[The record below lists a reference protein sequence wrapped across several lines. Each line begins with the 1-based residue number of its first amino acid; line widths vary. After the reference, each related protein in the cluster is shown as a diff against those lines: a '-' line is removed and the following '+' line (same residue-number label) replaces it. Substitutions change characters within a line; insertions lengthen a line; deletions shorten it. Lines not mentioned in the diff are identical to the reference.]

1 MHGEPM
7 TRVVEILWDRLAGPA
22 EDDLSDADLLGRY
35 LSGRDEDAFAAL
47 VRRHGPLVWGVCR
60 RVLGNHADAEDAFQA
75 AFVVLAR
82 QAGRI
87 STRASVAGWLHG
99 VALRVAQKALVRA
112 ARQRK
117 RDRGAGPVPN
127 LDPLNEVDWADV
139 RPVLDEELDRLGDRY
154 RAPVALCLIEGK
166 SHEEAARALG
176 CPPGT
181 VSGRLARAKEILR
194 RRLARRGVAC
204 PAAGMAALLA
214 AHGAE
219 AVPAQLV
226 TAAIRAAGTTP
237 AAVAELARGI
247 TGVRP
252 GRWKALAVLATAL
265 GVGTLLVV
273 TPGQIPSDPRPRLVE
288 ARERP
293 TPVRLDHGSAVLAV
307 GVSAR
312 GLVATAGPTGEV
324 RMWNPDGSP
333 AGRCA
338 GHVGGVVALAFAP
351 DGQSLATAG
360 YDGAVRLWGV
370 PAGKPRHTFPGHG
383 EAASSVA
390 FSPDGKRVATAGW
403 DGGIRLWDAETGKP
417 GWAADAHIGRAW
429 GRLRPDGQT
438 VASAGAPKNRRN
450 GRRDR

>member
-1 MHGEPM
+1 MRGEPM
-7 TRVVEILWDRLAGPA
+7 ARAVDVLRDRLAGPA

-35 LSGRDEDAFAAL
+35 LAGRDEAAFSAL

-82 QAGRI
+82 QGERI
-87 STRASVAGWLHG
+87 RARGSVAGWLHG
-99 VALRVAQKALVRA
+99 VALRVAQKAVVRA

-204 PAAGMAALLA
+204 PAAGIAALLA

-219 AVPAQLV
+219 AVPSRLV
-226 TAAIRAAGTTP
+226 TAAVRAAGTTP
-237 AAVAELARGI
+237 ASVAELARGI

-252 GRWKALAVLATAL
+252 GRWKAMAVLATAL
-265 GVGTLLVV
+265 GVGTMLVV
-273 TPGQIPSDPRPRLVE
+273 TPGRSTNDPRPRPVE
-288 ARERP
+288 TREAP
-293 TPVRLDHGSAVLAV
+293 AAVRLDHGSAVLAV

-312 GLVATAGPTGEV
+312 GLVATAGP
-324 RMWNPDGSP
+324 
-333 AGRCA
+333 AG
-338 GHVGGVVALAFAP
+338 
-351 DGQSLATAG
+351 
-360 YDGAVRLWGV
+360 
-370 PAGKPRHTFPGHG
+370 
-383 EAASSVA
+383 
-390 FSPDGKRVATAGW
+390 
-403 DGGIRLWDAETGKP
+403 
-417 GWAADAHIGRAW
+417 
-429 GRLRPDGQT
+429 
-438 VASAGAPKNRRN
+438 
-450 GRRDR
+450 